1 MRPRLALHFASRG
14 CQEAPWILVLCAP
27 VWVRGSAAIPCPFWG
42 AYCGLHWSHY
52 GEREGWPER
61 LTLTLDASL
70 ARHPR

>member
-42 AYCGLHWSHY
+42 AYCGFLRSQY
-52 GEREGWPER
+52 EREGE
-61 LTLTLDASL
+61 T
-70 ARHPR
+70 

>member
-42 AYCGLHWSHY
+42 AYCGFLKR
-52 GEREGWPER
+52 ERERER
-61 LTLTLDASL
+61 DKKNK
-70 ARHPR
+70 